1 MRMYTLTLLQLGDMN
16 RLKEL
21 LTDYKFFLSWED
33 ERVLENNK
41 NHFKLT
47 QEGAYNNLM
56 SLVASA

>member
-1 MRMYTLTLLQLGDMN
+1 MN